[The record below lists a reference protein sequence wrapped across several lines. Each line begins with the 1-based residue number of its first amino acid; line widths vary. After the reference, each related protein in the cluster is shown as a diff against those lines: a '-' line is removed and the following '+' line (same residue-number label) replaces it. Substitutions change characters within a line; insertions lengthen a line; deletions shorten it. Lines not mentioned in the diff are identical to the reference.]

1 MESYFGDIKDKI
13 VPNHENTIKIKFI
26 YGKNKDMTQS
36 TLEKTN
42 LTQNTFSLFSNETNE
57 RTIIRETQKDLDTN
71 LKKED
76 KDNKISSIQYNPS
89 LPPSDLKVIVEPIIF
104 SSSCASTIS
113 NFGDVMMN
121 DNSVNQ
127 STNSV
132 SPPYINF
139 LPEVKYNPVP
149 EREYYDDIL
158 SGLLIEEKTNSDY
171 KKCLYIEYQKDLDNK
186 KRASLISFIYQMSKV
201 YNFKSRTTFLAV
213 QVMDRFFCK
222 EKIDSVYFDLLC
234 ICSLVIASKFNEI
247 YYPAFKDIIGYFAK
261 EKNYT
266 VKQALTMELLI
277 LRTIDYNLF
286 PIFPMFFFDI
296 IAQKTDLNNTEYY
309 LGCLM
314 IELIQFDFFLYPFKN
329 SILAQSVFCKVVT
342 LTERKNYNPLQVL
355 KNIFP
360 DENFDMDSENVN
372 LIQKALI
379 VIDELLHH
387 LDADYFTD
395 IYQKYSQQDILGKS
409 INYFLNM

>member
-57 RTIIRETQKDLDTN
+57 RTIIRETKKDLDTN

-132 SPPYINF
+132 SPTYINF